1 MKDLIIRYVKN
12 PMLQKMLVYSFSDG
26 ISQAMPFLVLPI
38 LANYLTTEDFG
49 IATNY
54 NVLVQMVTA
63 FITLSAP
70 TLLSVNFFRVE
81 KEKRAVLISNLV
93 YLNGVAFLVM
103 LLVVLIFYPFIKSAL
118 FIDLKWQLLA
128 LVLVLFA
135 SINNLQLTKLRLEE
149 NVRAY
154 GAQQF
159 MKSASAASLS
169 LLFVIGLAWH
179 WEGRLAAL
187 VLSGILVGAYSTYLL
202 FRDKAL
208 FSAFNFAE
216 IKTYFNFSYPLLPK
230 QLSTWLSS
238 AFQKIF
244 ITTQISLA
252 ANGLLSF
259 AITIASIFYLFIT
272 SFFSAYTPQ
281 LFKTLAENENN
292 ENTDYKLKLVK
303 TTYLFLVVFAV
314 LLFIGYFTVRIFLN
328 NFFNPAYRNAVQFL
342 PYLLVSQFLQAIYLL
357 LTSYITFYKKTKI
370 IGALTTVMTLI
381 TVLLNYWMI
390 SRYDTMG
397 AVYATLTM
405 AILTVFPLYYF
416 SNKICPMPWFSKEI
430 FNTK

>member
-1 MKDLIIRYVKN
+1 
-12 PMLQKMLVYSFSDG
+12 MLQKMLVYTFSDG

-54 NVLVQMVTA
+54 NVLVQVVTA
-63 FITLSAP
+63 FITLNAP
-70 TLLSVNFFRVE
+70 TLLSVNFFRTE
-81 KEKRAVLISNLV
+81 KEKRAMLISNLI
-93 YLNGVAFLVM
+93 YLNGIAFIVM
-103 LLVVLIFYPFIKSAL
+103 LILVLIFYPLINKSL
-118 FIDLKWQLLA
+118 FIDLKWQIFA

-149 NVRAY
+149 KVKAY
-154 GAQQF
+154 GKQQF
-159 MKSASAASLS
+159 IKSASAAFLS
-169 LLFVIGLAWH
+169 LFFVITLAWR

-187 VLSGILVGAYSTYLL
+187 VVSGILVGIYSTYLL
-202 FRDKAL
+202 YKEKAI
-208 FSAFNFAE
+208 FAAFNFAE
-216 IKTYFNFSYPLLPK
+216 IKAYFNFSYPLLPK

-281 LFKTLAENENN
+281 LYKTLAENENSAN
-292 ENTDYKLKLVK
+292 NGYKLKLVR
-303 TTYLFLVVFAV
+303 TAYTFLAAFAV
-314 LLFIGYFTVRIFLN
+314 LLFLGYFSAKVFLTY
-328 NFFNPAYRNAVQFL
+328 FFNPAYKNAVQFL
-342 PYLLVSQFLQAIYLL
+342 PYLLISQFLQGIYLL

-370 IGALTTVMTLI
+370 IGVLTMVITMI
-381 TVLLNYWMI
+381 TVGLNYWLI
-390 SRYDTMG
+390 TYYNSMG
-397 AVYATLTM
+397 AVYATLIM
-405 AILTVFPLYYF
+405 AIITIFPLYYF

-430 FNTK
+430 FYTK